1 MEENTLE
8 SAFEN
13 ASEREQP
20 RALKT
25 ILYAGLAVGVL
36 DGIAASVNAGFSGV
50 SPVRVF
56 QYVASGLLGRSS
68 FEGGLATAAL
78 GLLLHF
84 VVALGASAVFY
95 AASRFLPILTRLP
108 FVFGPIYGV
117 IVYFVM
123 REIVSPLSLTNRV
136 AAPTIKGTVIMIII
150 HILFVG
156 LPIALITRKF
166 SGGDQSKTDL
176 SNN

>member
-1 MEENTLE
+1 MQENTLE
-8 SAFEN
+8 PAFEN
-13 ASEREQP
+13 AAEREQP
-20 RALKT
+20 GAIKT

-36 DGIAASVNAGFSGV
+36 DGIAASVNSAFNGG

-56 QYVASGLLGRSS
+56 QYVASGLLGRAS

-95 AASRFLPILTRLP
+95 AASRYLTFLTRLP
-108 FVFGPIYGV
+108 FVVGPIYGV

-123 REIVSPLSLTNRV
+123 REIVSPLSLTN
-136 AAPTIKGTVIMIII
+136 PGTPSIKGTVIMIAI

-156 LPIALITRKF
+156 LPIALIVRRY
-166 SGGDQSKTDL
+166 SGL
-176 SNN
+176 SQTSDF

>member
-1 MEENTLE
+1 MQENTLE

-13 ASEREQP
+13 VADQEHAG
-20 RALKT
+20 ALKT

-36 DGIAASVNAGFSGV
+36 DGIAASVNAGFGGV

-56 QYVASGLLGRSS
+56 QYVASGLLGREA
-68 FEGGLATAAL
+68 FDGGIPVAAL
-78 GLLLHF
+78 GLQLHF
-84 VVALGASAVFY
+84 VVALGASAVFVT
-95 AASRFLPILTRLP
+95 ASRFLPFLRRMP

-123 REIVSPLSLTNRV
+123 REIVSPLSRTNPGT
-136 AAPTIKGTVIMIII
+136 PTIKGTVIMIII

-156 LPIALITRKF
+156 LPIALITSKF
-166 SGGDQSKTDL
+166 SGGDGIKDL
-176 SNN
+176 K

>member
-1 MEENTLE
+1 MQENTLE

-13 ASEREQP
+13 VTEREQP
-20 RALKT
+20 GVIKT

-36 DGIAASVNAGFSGV
+36 DGIAASVNAGVGGV

-56 QYVASGLLGRSS
+56 QYVASGLLGRAS

-78 GLLLHF
+78 GLGLHF
-84 VVALGASAVFY
+84 VVALGASAVFVT
-95 AASRFLPILTRLP
+95 ASRFLPILTRLP

-123 REIVSPLSLTNRV
+123 REIVSPLSLTNRA

-156 LPIALITRKF
+156 LPIALITKKF
-166 SGGDQSKTDL
+166 SGGDETKTEIK
-176 SNN
+176 

>member
-1 MEENTLE
+1 MQENTLE
-8 SAFEN
+8 SAFEDV
-13 ASEREQP
+13 AEREQP
-20 RALKT
+20 RTLKT

-56 QYVASGLLGRSS
+56 QYVASGLLGRAA
-68 FEGGLATAAL
+68 FDGGIPIAVL

-84 VVALGASAVFY
+84 VVALGASTVFV
-95 AASRFLPILTRLP
+95 AASRFLPFLTRLP
-108 FVFGPIYGV
+108 FVFGPVYGV

-123 REIVSPLSLTNRV
+123 REIVSPLSLTNPGT
-136 AAPTIKGTVIMIII
+136 PTTKGTVIMIII
-150 HILFVG
+150 HILVVG

-166 SGGDQSKTDL
+166 SGDEIKTL
-176 SNN
+176 K